1 MNEFSAAVLQ
11 IECPKCRRGPSH
23 WCRDEKGKCVSSHR
37 ERRQAAL
44 KAVLAPYAYFV
55 QRPKAGALMVVCCI
69 ALVLSGCSSAT
80 SPQRPRILPP
90 RPIPRI
96 VVNLQ
101 PSVPAGIPAIRK
113 GGHR

>member
-11 IECPKCRRGPSH
+11 IECPKCHRGPSH
-23 WCRDEKGKCVSSHR
+23 WCRDEKGKCVHPHT
-37 ERRQAAL
+37 ERRRAAL
-44 KAVLAPYAYFV
+44 AAVLGPYAHFL
-55 QRPKAGALMVVCCI
+55 QRSSSVMLACCL

>member
-1 MNEFSAAVLQ
+1 
-11 IECPKCRRGPSH
+11 
-23 WCRDEKGKCVSSHR
+23 
-37 ERRQAAL
+37 
-44 KAVLAPYAYFV
+44 
-55 QRPKAGALMVVCCI
+55 
-69 ALVLSGCSSAT
+69 LVLSGCSSAT

-101 PSVPAGIPAIRK
+101 TAPSAVPRLPVRK